1 MTKKEEYEHLLRRSR
16 EFYETAI
23 LQLEKGFYDLAAFSL
38 EQSLQLFLKAKVL
51 ERGVDYP
58 RTHSIRRLL
67 EILSEVVEREISNVL
82 RELVDKYSLEL
93 ASIEDAYITSRYIPR
108 EFRREEV
115 LRLKGVIDEVIEVVS
130 RIVS

>member
-1 MTKKEEYEHLLRRSR
+1 MTKREEYEHLLRRSR

-23 LQLEKGFYDLAAFSL
+23 LQLEKGFYGLAAFSL

-51 ERGVDYP
+51 EKGVDYP

-115 LRLKGVIDEVIEVVS
+115 LRLKGVVDEVIEVVS

>member
-1 MTKKEEYEHLLRRSR
+1 MTKREEYEHLLRRSR

-23 LQLEKGFYDLAAFSL
+23 LQLEKGFYGLAAFSL

-51 ERGVDYP
+51 EKGVDYP

-93 ASIEDAYITSRYIPR
+93 ASIEDAYITSKYIPR

-115 LRLKGVIDEVIEVVS
+115 LRLRGVVDEVIEVVS

>member
-1 MTKKEEYEHLLRRSR
+1 MTKREEYEHLLRRSR
-16 EFYETAI
+16 EFYETAS
-23 LQLEKGFYDLAAFSL
+23 LQLEKGFYGLAAFSL
-38 EQSLQLFLKAKVL
+38 EQSLQLFLEAKVL

-58 RTHSIRRLL
+58 RIHSIRRLL

-130 RIVS
+130 RVVS

>member
-1 MTKKEEYEHLLRRSR
+1 LTKKEEYEYLLRRSR

-93 ASIEDAYITSRYIPR
+93 ASIEDAYITSKYIPR

-115 LRLKGVIDEVIEVVS
+115 LRLRGVVDEVIEVVS

>member
-1 MTKKEEYEHLLRRSR
+1 MTKKEEYEYLLRRSR

-93 ASIEDAYITSRYIPR
+93 ASIEDAYITSKYIPR

-115 LRLKGVIDEVIEVVS
+115 LRLRGVVDEVIEVVS

>member
-93 ASIEDAYITSRYIPR
+93 ASIEDAYITSKYIPR

-115 LRLKGVIDEVIEVVS
+115 LRLRGVVDEVIEVVS

>member
-1 MTKKEEYEHLLRRSR
+1 LTKKEEYEHLLRRSR

-93 ASIEDAYITSRYIPR
+93 ASIEDAYITSKYIPR

-115 LRLKGVIDEVIEVVS
+115 LRLRGVVDEVIEVVS

>member
-93 ASIEDAYITSRYIPR
+93 ASIEDAYITSKYIPR

-115 LRLKGVIDEVIEVVS
+115 LRLKGVVDEVIEVVS

>member
-1 MTKKEEYEHLLRRSR
+1 MTKREEYEHLLRRSR

-23 LQLEKGFYDLAAFSL
+23 LQLEKGFYGLAAFSL

-51 ERGVDYP
+51 KRGVDYP

-93 ASIEDAYITSRYIPR
+93 ASVEDAYITSRYIPR

-115 LRLKGVIDEVIEVVS
+115 LRLKGVVDEVIEVVS

>member
-1 MTKKEEYEHLLRRSR
+1 MTKREEYEHLLRRSR

-23 LQLEKGFYDLAAFSL
+23 LQLEKGFYGLAAFSL

-93 ASIEDAYITSRYIPR
+93 ASIEDAYITSKYIPR

-115 LRLKGVIDEVIEVVS
+115 LRLRGVVDEVIEVVS

>member
-1 MTKKEEYEHLLRRSR
+1 MTKREEYEHLLRRSR
-16 EFYETAI
+16 EFYETAS
-23 LQLEKGFYDLAAFSL
+23 LQLEKGFYGLAAFSL
-38 EQSLQLFLKAKVL
+38 EQSLQLFLEAKVL

-58 RTHSIRRLL
+58 RIHSIRRLL
-67 EILSEVVEREISNVL
+67 EILSEVVERENSNVL

-130 RIVS
+130 RVVS

>member
-82 RELVDKYSLEL
+82 RELVDKYSLEP
-93 ASIEDAYITSRYIPR
+93 ASIEDAYITSKYIPR

-115 LRLKGVIDEVIEVVS
+115 LRLKGAVDEVIEVVS

>member
-1 MTKKEEYEHLLRRSR
+1 LTKREEYEHLLRRSR

-23 LQLEKGFYDLAAFSL
+23 LQLEKGFYGLAAFSL

-115 LRLKGVIDEVIEVVS
+115 LRLKGVVDEVIEVVS

>member
-1 MTKKEEYEHLLRRSR
+1 LTKREEYEHLLRRSR

-23 LQLEKGFYDLAAFSL
+23 LQLEKGFYGLAAFSL
-38 EQSLQLFLKAKVL
+38 EQSHQPFLKAKVL

-67 EILSEVVEREISNVL
+67 EILSEVAEREISNVL
-82 RELVDKYSLEL
+82 RELVDKYSLKL

-108 EFRREEV
+108 EFRREEI
-115 LRLKGVIDEVIEVVS
+115 LRLKRS
-130 RIVS
+130 C

>member
-82 RELVDKYSLEL
+82 RGTLWSLPL
-93 ASIEDAYITSRYIPR
+93 
-108 EFRREEV
+108 
-115 LRLKGVIDEVIEVVS
+115 
-130 RIVS
+130 